1 MQVNTMRM
9 LYTHAMKGD
18 NSIIFWQDNVTI
30 IADGSKLNS
39 DVYFIVGYYMYR
51 EIVLNLTG
59 KKFIT

>member
-9 LYTHAMKGD
+9 LYTHATKGD
-18 NSIIFWQDNVTI
+18 NSIIVTI

-39 DVYFIVGYYMYR
+39 DVYFIVGNYR